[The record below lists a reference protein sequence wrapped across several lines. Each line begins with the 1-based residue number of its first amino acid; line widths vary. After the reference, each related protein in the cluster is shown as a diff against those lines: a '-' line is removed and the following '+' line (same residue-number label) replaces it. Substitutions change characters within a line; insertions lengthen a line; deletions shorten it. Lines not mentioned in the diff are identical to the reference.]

1 MKKQR
6 FWSTVV
12 FFALAAM
19 AGIAAAQT
27 PTSTGTWTFAVSG
40 DSRDCGD
47 FVVPAIAT
55 KVKAEKDLFYW
66 HLGDFR
72 KIQKADQDL
81 LSMLPPDTPP
91 PTLEAYQKIAWDDF
105 LTHQMASFGDLP
117 VYMGRGNHEAIL
129 PMTRAGYIA
138 KFSSFLNRP
147 DLVAQRKI
155 DEAAEL
161 AVDAN
166 YDGKALFGT
175 QPWFHFIRNGADF
188 ITLDN
193 ADYDEFSIG
202 QMRWLRTVLNLDLA
216 PNSGVKSI
224 VVGMHE
230 ALPNSTSIDHGMNDW
245 AQGTHTGAT
254 VYTWLYDA
262 NAAGKHVYIIAS
274 HSHFYSPNIFYT
286 YYWFEYYGKTMLP
299 GWIVGT
305 AGAHRYALP
314 SGADKDSETNIYG
327 YVQGTVHAD
336 GTIDL
341 ALHKLTEDDLIQSK
355 WPSAP
360 LAAIKDCV
368 DNNRN

>member
-1 MKKQR
+1 MRMNRQR
-6 FWSTVV
+6 SCSPLIL
-12 FFALAAM
+12 FALVAVPAL
-19 AGIAAAQT
+19 AAAQT
-27 PTSTGTWTFAVSG
+27 PAGTWTFAVSG

-47 FVVPAIAT
+47 FVVPAIAA

-72 KIQKADQDL
+72 NIRKQDQDL
-81 LSMLPPDTPP
+81 VSMLPPTPP
-91 PTLEAYQKIAWDDF
+91 LTIEAYHKIAWDDF

-117 VYMGRGNHEAIL
+117 VYLGRGNHETIP
-129 PMTRAGYIA
+129 PMTRDGYIA

-147 DLVAQRKI
+147 DLAAQRKI

-161 AVDAN
+161 KVDAN
-166 YDGKALFGT
+166 YDGRAEFGT
-175 QPWFHFIRNGADF
+175 QPWFHWIRDGVDF

-193 ADYDEFSIG
+193 ADYDEFTAG

-216 PNSGVKSI
+216 PGSGIRSI

-245 AQGTHTGAT
+245 ANGTHTGET

-286 YYWFEYYGKTMLP
+286 YYWFEYYAKTMLP

-314 SGADKDSETNIYG
+314 QGADKDSKTYIYG
-327 YVQGTVHAD
+327 YMQGTVHPD

-341 ALHKLTEDDLIQSK
+341 ALQELSEDDLIRFK
-355 WPSAP
+355 WPDAT

>member
-1 MKKQR
+1 MKRQLSSPR
-6 FWSTVV
+6 LILFAVAAFAVTAGAQSTNN
-12 FFALAAM
+12 
-19 AGIAAAQT
+19 
-27 PTSTGTWTFAVSG
+27 TWTFAVSG

-47 FVVPAIAT
+47 FVVPAIAA

-72 KIQKADQDL
+72 KISKQDQDL
-81 LSMLPPDTPP
+81 VSMLPPNPP
-91 PTLEAYQKIAWDDF
+91 LTLEAYQKIAWDDF
-105 LTHQMASFGDLP
+105 LTHQTASFGHLP
-117 VYMGRGNHEAIL
+117 VYLARGNHEAIA
-129 PMTRAGYIA
+129 PMTRDGYIT

-147 DLVAQRKI
+147 EIVAQRKI
-155 DEAAEL
+155 DEAAEVK
-161 AVDAN
+161 VDAN

-175 QPWFHFIRNGADF
+175 QPWYHFIRNGVDF

-216 PNSGVKSI
+216 PNSGIRSI

-262 NAAGKHVYIIAS
+262 NAAGKHVYVIAS

-286 YYWFEYYGKTMLP
+286 YYWFEYYAKTMLS
-299 GWIVGT
+299 GWIIGA
-305 AGAHRYALP
+305 AGAQRYVLP
-314 SGADKDSETNIYG
+314 SGADQNSKTNIYG
-327 YVQGTVHAD
+327 YMQGTVHPD

-341 ALHKLTEDDLIQSK
+341 ALHEVNENDLIESK
-355 WPSAP
+355 WPNAP

>member
-1 MKKQR
+1 MNRQH
-6 FWSTVV
+6 FSSAPILFALV
-12 FFALAAM
+12 ALAAS
-19 AGIAAAQT
+19 AAAQT
-27 PTSTGTWTFAVSG
+27 PAGTWTFAVSG

-55 KVKAEKDLFYW
+55 EVKAEKDLFYW

-72 KIQKADQDL
+72 NIKNQDQDFV
-81 LSMLPPDTPP
+81 SMLPPGPP
-91 PTLEAYQKIAWDDF
+91 ISIDAYHKIAWDDF

-117 VYMGRGNHEAIL
+117 VYLSRGNHEVIQ
-129 PMTRAGYIA
+129 PMTREGYIA

-147 DLVAQRKI
+147 DIVAQRKI
-155 DEAAEL
+155 DEAAEEK
-161 AVDAN
+161 VDAN
-166 YDGKALFGT
+166 YDGNALFGT
-175 QPWFHFIRNGADF
+175 QPWYHWIRDGVDF

-216 PNSGVKSI
+216 PNSGIRSI

-245 AQGTHTGAT
+245 AQGSHTGAV

-262 NAAGKHVYIIAS
+262 NAAGKHVYVIAS

-286 YYWFEYYGKTMLP
+286 YYWYEYYSKTMLP
-299 GWIVGT
+299 GWIIGA

-327 YVQGTVHAD
+327 FMQGTVHAD
-336 GTIDL
+336 GTIDF
-341 ALHKLTEDDLIQSK
+341 ALHKVSEEDLIKSK
-355 WPSAP
+355 WPNAP
-360 LAAIKDCV
+360 LAAIKECV